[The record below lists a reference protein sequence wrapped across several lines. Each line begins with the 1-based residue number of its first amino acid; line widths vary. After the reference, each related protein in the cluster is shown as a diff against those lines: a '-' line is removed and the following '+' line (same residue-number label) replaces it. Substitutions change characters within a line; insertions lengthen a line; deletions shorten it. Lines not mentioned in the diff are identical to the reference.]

1 MLPQNARAGLL
12 LALAAILIFAAQDGV
27 SKHLA
32 ANYPPVFVVMVRY
45 WAFALF
51 VLVWATGRPGGL
63 RAVARTSQPVLQV
76 ARGALLG
83 LQVVIAITAFAV
95 VGLVPTMA
103 LFAAAPLVVAALSVP
118 VLGETV
124 GWRRW
129 TAIAVGFCGVMVIL
143 RPGPGMLTSDIWMSL
158 VAMIGIAIY
167 SVMTRLA
174 SRKDRAETSFF
185 YTGIGG
191 VAVLTLIGPFFWTGF
206 EGWDWAWMGFAC
218 VTGAAGHYFLIR
230 AFEVADAV
238 VIQPVTYLQIVFGAI
253 TGIVVFDEALEWPVL
268 LGAGIVLGAG
278 LFSAWR
284 DFVRSRAAR
293 G

>member
-1 MLPQNARAGLL
+1 MIPQNARAGLL
-12 LALAAILIFAAQDGV
+12 LALAAITIFAAQDGV

-32 ANYPPVFVVMVRY
+32 ANYPPVFVVTVRY

-51 VLVWATGRPGGL
+51 VLVWAARRPGGI
-63 RAVARTSQPVLQV
+63 RDVARTSQPVLQM

-83 LQVVIAITAFAV
+83 LQVVIAITAFAR

-103 LFAAAPLVVAALSVP
+103 LFASAPLVVAALSVP
-118 VLGETV
+118 VLGERV

-129 TAIAVGFCGVMVIL
+129 TAIAVGFAGVMIIL
-143 RPGPGMLTSDIWMSL
+143 RPGPGMLQSEIWMSV
-158 VAMIGIAIY
+158 VAMAGIAVY

-174 SRKDRAETSFF
+174 SRRDRAETSFF

-191 VAVLTLIGPFFWTGF
+191 VAVLSLIGPFHVTAF
-206 EGWDWAWMGFAC
+206 EGWDWGWMAFAC

-230 AFEVADAV
+230 AFAATDAV
-238 VIQPVTYLQIVFGAI
+238 VIQPVTYLQIVLGAVTGVVIFG
-253 TGIVVFDEALEWPVL
+253 EALDPFVV
-268 LGAGIVLGAG
+268 LGAAVVISAG